1 ERGRS
6 VMPEKDAVKR
16 AKKLKREGKSPST
29 QASEFVREEMHAY
42 KEGKGPKSPRQA
54 IAIGLS
60 EARRAGVD
68 LEPPRIDPSFA
79 RRPSATSKSA
89 KRAASFEPF
98 RAGGAP

>member
-1 ERGRS
+1 
-6 VMPEKDAVKR
+6 MPEKDAVKR

-60 EARRAGVD
+60 KARRAGVD
-68 LEPPRIDPSFA
+68 LEPPKD
-79 RRPSATSKSA
+79 RPELRKKAERDLEVGET
-89 KRAASFEPF
+89 RGEL
-98 RAGGAP
+98 